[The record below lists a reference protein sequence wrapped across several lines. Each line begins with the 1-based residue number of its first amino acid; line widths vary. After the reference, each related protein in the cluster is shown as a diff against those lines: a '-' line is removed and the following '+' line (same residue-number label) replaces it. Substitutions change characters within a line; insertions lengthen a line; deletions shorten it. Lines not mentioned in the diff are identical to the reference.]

1 MAWWN
6 FGLWGNKK
14 RDSDY
19 EAQALQSEW
28 VPTTDASPHTPA
40 PAAATP
46 ASDDAAV
53 FLDRVY
59 SNQDC

>member
-6 FGLWGNKK
+6 FGLWGKK

-28 VPTTDASPHTPA
+28 VPPTE
-40 PAAATP
+40 AALQPPVPEGAML

-53 FLDRVY
+53 FLERVY

>member
-6 FGLWGNKK
+6 FGGWRRK

-19 EAQALQSEW
+19 EAQALHSEW
-28 VPTTDASPHTPA
+28 VPPTGTSDQA
-40 PAAATP
+40 PVPVAVTP

>member
-6 FGLWGNKK
+6 FGLWGRKK
-14 RDSDY
+14 SDSDY

-28 VPTTDASPHTPA
+28 VPPTDASLQVPVPETVK
-40 PAAATP
+40 P